1 MIKPNKQ
8 EVGNRIRLIRLNNS
22 DNLREFGEK
31 IDNAADSIVSRWE
44 KGKSLPNSK
53 RLKLIS
59 EIGDVSVDYLLYGN
73 PINFLQ
79 KNFSL
84 KSEKY
89 DLSNLDSEGQSYLY
103 RQILTKYNFYLTF
116 SIKEISTKRDE
127 IFDYN
132 ELLEFASNNLDLIIS
147 ELIER
152 AKKIIDTFKDYETDV
167 LQVISKN
174 NLIYKKYL
182 NKESITTCD
191 IINNFFIF
199 KEFEIEKRIT
209 LEENKANNIYHIAH
223 IINEILRF
231 NVMLS
236 ERDELTE
243 EEKKDFENFLG
254 IIKNEYS
261 FNYVFDNTLLET
273 SELRTYIN
281 GAIYRDIDFLL
292 EKYSQLVD

>member
-1 MIKPNKQ
+1 MIKPNKK
-8 EVGNRIRLIRLNNS
+8 EVGNRIKLIRLNNS

-152 AKKIIDTFKDYETDV
+152 AKKIINTFKDYETNV
-167 LQVISKN
+167 LEVISKN

-199 KEFEIEKRIT
+199 KEFEVEKRIT
-209 LEENKANNIYHIAH
+209 LEENKANNIYHIAY

-243 EEKKDFENFLG
+243 EEKRDFENFLG

-273 SELRTYIN
+273 SELRIYIN